1 MSMGDFNLIKIDGK
15 PIEKLLDV
23 VSKAVGKIYEPRAIR
38 KEADARAYEVS
49 VIEKAKTDASVY
61 RYEIKQDMLDK
72 IEERRIFREVRKQ
85 KNIDNVIKLAIDEL
99 KDDFDVSSIPVD
111 EDWAVRFFSIAEDI
125 SNEQMQQ
132 LWGKILAGEVK
143 SPNSFSLHT
152 IEYLKNMSKEEADL
166 FSKAANYTINDSD
179 FSFIF
184 RSFNNKMLEKNGLFY
199 SEILHLIELK
209 LIHPEINI
217 GMTYGKTSED
227 VEVVFTSDIY
237 IIKTMKK
244 AGTPICELPL
254 YKFTQIGSELIKLLT
269 ITPVESYINEFKSF
283 LKISDFS
290 IEGEPGHEPQIMKI

>member
-1 MSMGDFNLIKIDGK
+1 MGDFNLIKIDGK

-49 VIEKAKTDASVY
+49 VIEKAKTDSSVY
-61 RYEIKQDMLDK
+61 RYEIEQDMLDK

-111 EDWAVRFFSIAEDI
+111 EDWVVRFFSIAEDI